1 MRDKYFESS
10 MLSTE
15 RFANKRRKIME
26 TFTYQGIEKLFW
38 FIQAVLVYQTYTV
51 YIYFKEAFTKSK

>member
-1 MRDKYFESS
+1 MRDKYF
-10 MLSTE
+10 E

-38 FIQAVLVYQTYTV
+38 FIQAVLVYQTYAV
-51 YIYFKEAFTKSK
+51 YILL